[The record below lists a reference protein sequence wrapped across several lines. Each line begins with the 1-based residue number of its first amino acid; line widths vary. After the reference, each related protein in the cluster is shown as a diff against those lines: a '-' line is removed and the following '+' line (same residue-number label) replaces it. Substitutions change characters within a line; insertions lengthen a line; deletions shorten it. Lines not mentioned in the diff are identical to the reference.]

1 MKSLICFFDSS
12 LELVPRELAAHPQV
26 VKNAAKKGKNPL
38 ETMLERSVHHKAILR
53 LENSWK
59 RGRPDILHT
68 CLKIVSDS
76 PVYRAGKLGVVVHT
90 VGGKWIVPRERIRF
104 PVTYGNFI
112 GLMEKLLSK
121 GRILNPGGRILM
133 ETVSKKDALRVL
145 DEYPRRILFTHVGR
159 RVEIRDYVKSVS
171 EDGVP
176 TCFLIGAYPRGI
188 PSDEIWSMTGEKVSV
203 YDGVLAAWTVA
214 AWLTYE
220 IFRLHPC

>member
-1 MKSLICFFDSS
+1 MKSLICFFDAS

-38 ETMLERSVHHKAILR
+38 ETMLEKSIHHKAILR
-53 LENSWK
+53 LENSEK

-76 PVYRAGKLGVVVHT
+76 PVYRAGKLRVVVHT
-90 VGGKWIVPRERIRF
+90 VGGKWIVPIGRIRF

-112 GLMEKLLSK
+112 GLMEKLLSE
-121 GRILNPGGRILM
+121 GRILDPSGRILI

-159 RVEIRDYVKSVS
+159 RVEVRDYVESVS
-171 EDGVP
+171 KDGVP
-176 TCFLIGAYPRGI
+176 ACFFIGAYPRGR
-188 PSDEIWSMTGEKVSV
+188 PSEEIWSMTGEKISV
-203 YDGVLAAWTVA
+203 YDGVLAAWTVT

-220 IFRLHPC
+220 IFRLNPC